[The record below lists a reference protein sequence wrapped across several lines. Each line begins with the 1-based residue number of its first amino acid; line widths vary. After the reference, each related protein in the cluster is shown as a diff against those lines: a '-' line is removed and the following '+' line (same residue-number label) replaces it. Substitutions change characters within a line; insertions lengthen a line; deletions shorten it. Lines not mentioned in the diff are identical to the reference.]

1 MPLYKV
7 LRTYECT
14 DVYHINA
21 NSEDE
26 AVQKA
31 IKGEYESHKSYYGD
45 EDIARD
51 VELLETA

>member
-21 NSEDE
+21 DSEEDAE
-26 AVQKA
+26 KKA
-31 IKGEYESHKSYYGD
+31 INGEYQSHKSYYGD
-45 EDIARD
+45 EDISRD
-51 VELLETA
+51 VELLEE